1 MHVTVLGA
9 GTMGRGIAYVC
20 AFAGHDVSLRDV
32 EEDLVD
38 GGIAGIADTLDDGVE
53 RGAVTREAADAARDR
68 ITGTIDLERAAVGAD
83 VLIEAV
89 PEDLELKRRVLGDAE
104 TFLTDDTLIASN
116 TSSIP
121 VTAIAS
127 VLDVPGRFC
136 GLHFFNPV
144 HRMALVEVV
153 IGERTGGRTRER
165 AVSFVEEID
174 KEAVVVRDS
183 PGFASSRLGVA
194 LGAEAIR
201 MVESGVAAPAEI
213 DRAMTLGYNHPVG
226 PLELTDIVGLDVR
239 LDVLETLRTEL
250 GERFRPPQLLRR
262 KVRAGKLGRKTGEG
276 FYRWEGG
283 KIVDTEDAESVE
295 TESVER

>member
-9 GTMGRGIAYVC
+9 GTMGRGIAHVA
-20 AFAGHDVSLRDV
+20 AFAGHEVSLRDV
-32 EEDLVD
+32 EDGLVSD
-38 GGIAGIADTLDDGVE
+38 GIAGIADALDEGVE
-53 RGAVTREAADAARDR
+53 RDVFTREAADAALNR
-68 ITGTIDLERAAVGAD
+68 IAGTTDLERAAAGAD
-83 VLIEAV
+83 VLVEAV

-104 TFLTDDTLIASN
+104 AFLTDDALIASN

-127 VLDVPGRFC
+127 ALDAPERFC

-153 IGERTGGRTRER
+153 VGERTGEQTRER
-165 AVSFVEEID
+165 AVSFVEGIG
-174 KEAVVVRDS
+174 KEAVVVRDA

-239 LDVLETLRTEL
+239 LDILETLRTEL

-262 KVRAGKLGRKTGEG
+262 KVRAGKLGRKAGEG

-283 KIVDTEDAESVE
+283 EIVDAADAESD
-295 TESVER
+295 SSGSIER

>member
-116 TSSIP
+116 
-121 VTAIAS
+121 
-127 VLDVPGRFC
+127 
-136 GLHFFNPV
+136 
-144 HRMALVEVV
+144 
-153 IGERTGGRTRER
+153 
-165 AVSFVEEID
+165 
-174 KEAVVVRDS
+174 
-183 PGFASSRLGVA
+183 
-194 LGAEAIR
+194 
-201 MVESGVAAPAEI
+201 
-213 DRAMTLGYNHPVG
+213 
-226 PLELTDIVGLDVR
+226 
-239 LDVLETLRTEL
+239 
-250 GERFRPPQLLRR
+250 
-262 KVRAGKLGRKTGEG
+262 
-276 FYRWEGG
+276 
-283 KIVDTEDAESVE
+283 
-295 TESVER
+295 

>member
-9 GTMGRGIAYVC
+9 GTMGRGIAHVA
-20 AFAGHDVSLRDV
+20 AFAGHDVSLRDI
-32 EEDLVD
+32 EDDLVSD
-38 GGIAGIADTLDDGVE
+38 GIAGIADALDEGVE
-53 RGAVTREAADAARDR
+53 RDAIAREAADAALDR
-68 ITGTIDLERAAVGAD
+68 ITGTTDLERAAAGAD
-83 VLIEAV
+83 ALVEAV

-104 TFLTDDTLIASN
+104 GFLDDDALIASN

-127 VLDVPGRFC
+127 ALDAPERFC

-144 HRMALVEVV
+144 PRMALVEVV
-153 IGERTGGRTRER
+153 IGERTGEATRER
-165 AVSFVEEID
+165 AVTFVEGIG

-213 DRAMTLGYNHPVG
+213 DRAMTLGYNHPMG
-226 PLELTDIVGLDVR
+226 PLMLTDVVGLDVR
-239 LDVLETLRTEL
+239 LDILETLRAEL

-283 KIVDTEDAESVE
+283 EVVDTEDAGVAGPGGAG
-295 TESVER
+295 R